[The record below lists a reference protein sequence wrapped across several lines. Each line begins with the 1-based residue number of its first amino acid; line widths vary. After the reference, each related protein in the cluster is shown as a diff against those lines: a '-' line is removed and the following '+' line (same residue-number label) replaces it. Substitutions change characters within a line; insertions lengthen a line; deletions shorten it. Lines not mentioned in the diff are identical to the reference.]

1 MLMYFH
7 PYYCNTMREVLSI
20 MIEAARNDLA
30 YYTNRYDPELKE
42 HTGLSVEERRS
53 MALEQLDA
61 LLDDARLY
69 AECWEKGQCF
79 FEGAVEDVAR
89 HLKTII
95 TRNMQEAYA
104 YAGENPK
111 IVYYRFKAAVTA
123 LNLLRQ
129 ICPWYKQVT
138 PRFFIH

>member
-1 MLMYFH
+1 MNFH
-7 PYYCNTMREVLSI
+7 PYFKNTMREVLSS

-30 YYTNRYDPELKE
+30 YYTNRFDPELKE
-42 HTGLSVEERRS
+42 YTGLSVEERRS
-53 MALEQLDA
+53 MAQEQLDN

-79 FEGAVEDVAR
+79 FEGAVEEVAR
-89 HLKTII
+89 HLRTII
-95 TRNMQEAYA
+95 ARHMQEAYA
-104 YAGENPK
+104 FAEENPK

-129 ICPWYKQVT
+129 FCPQYQTVT
-138 PRFFIH
+138 ARFFIS